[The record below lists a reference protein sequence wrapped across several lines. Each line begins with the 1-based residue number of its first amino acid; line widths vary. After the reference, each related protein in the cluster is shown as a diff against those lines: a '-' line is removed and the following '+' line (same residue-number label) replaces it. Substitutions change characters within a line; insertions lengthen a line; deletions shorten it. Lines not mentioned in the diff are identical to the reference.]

1 MLHIGKSYIV
11 QVDGTSRLCA
21 DLMIKDRRTT
31 LWFGVD
37 SDQEEYLA
45 LGRADPFVMAL
56 LPAAMR
62 GGHEVVCEDPVSE
75 RLHYQL
81 CCRVIPTLAYA
92 GDLYH
97 VMPITAPLTAVPYP
111 NQGAVGT
118 GFSGGVDSLYTIMCH
133 GPGSD
138 YPLTHL
144 MVFDICGLLSE
155 HGSENHAEF
164 YCQAKRFAAEQGL
177 KTVFLRTNLEETLSN
192 AETRLEVCTFRN
204 LARVLSVQGLFSTY
218 LLSTEHDASQ
228 FSFNMQD
235 CRYYDPFLV
244 PCASTE
250 NLAFYPSGT
259 QFKRHDK
266 LKLLQEWE
274 PASRW
279 LPAGFSGR
287 NKL

>member
-1 MLHIGKSYIV
+1 M
-11 QVDGTSRLCA
+11 
-21 DLMIKDRRTT
+21 
-31 LWFGVD
+31 
-37 SDQEEYLA
+37 
-45 LGRADPFVMAL
+45 
-56 LPAAMR
+56 
-62 GGHEVVCEDPVSE
+62 SE

-81 CCRVIPTLAYA
+81 CCHAIPAFAFA

-97 VMPITAPLTAVPYP
+97 LIRITAPLTAVPHP

-118 GFSGGVDSLYTIMCH
+118 GFSGGVDSLYTIMQH
-133 GPGSD
+133 GPDSD

-144 MVFDICGLLSE
+144 ALFDIGGLLPE
-155 HGSENHAEF
+155 HGPEKYARF
-164 YCQAKRFAAEQGL
+164 YMQAKRFAEERGL
-177 KTVFLRTNLEETLSN
+177 EMVSVRTNLEETLSN
-192 AETRLEVCTFRN
+192 VETCLEVCTFRN
-204 LARVLSVQGLFSTY
+204 LACALSVQGLFSTY
-218 LLSTEHDASQ
+218 LLSTERDASQ

-266 LKLLQEWE
+266 LKLLQDWE

-279 LPAGFSGR
+279 LPAGAFR
-287 NKL
+287 EE